1 MDPQLSLTFCF
12 PRCLLVRKG
21 NDIETTVYGKPTHN
35 DIYLHWNLFAP
46 ESCKRGTLKTLLLH
60 THIVCSNQYLLEKE
74 IKHLRHVFAKVNG
87 YPKRVGGKTYHS
99 ESSYGRFSNTI

>member
-35 DIYLHWNLFAP
+35 DIYLHWNLFALNYVN
-46 ESCKRGTLKTLLLH
+46 EEHLKHYFYIPT
-60 THIVCSNQYLLEKE
+60 
-74 IKHLRHVFAKVNG
+74 
-87 YPKRVGGKTYHS
+87 
-99 ESSYGRFSNTI
+99 